1 MLLTLTFSSS
11 VLATSECENKLNNA
25 NDAHKK
31 AINIFNNGSEI
42 YSQID
47 LLDGNL
53 VKQCKEYK
61 KLWTVLLS
69 LKNIFKLPGN
79 YYLKLIKAARKKL

>member
-1 MLLTLTFSSS
+1 M
-11 VLATSECENKLNNA
+11 
-25 NDAHKK
+25 K

-61 KLWTVLLS
+61 KAVDSVIESEKYFQVTRELLS
-69 LKNIFKLPGN
+69 KINQSCAKEI
-79 YYLKLIKAARKKL
+79 IEAAV